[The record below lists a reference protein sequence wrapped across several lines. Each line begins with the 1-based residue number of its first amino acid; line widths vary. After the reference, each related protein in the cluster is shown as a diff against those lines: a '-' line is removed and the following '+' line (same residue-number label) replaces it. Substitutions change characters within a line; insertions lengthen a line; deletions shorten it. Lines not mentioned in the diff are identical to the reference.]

1 VSIKLIIALILTGVA
16 VVFIVQNAQVGELRF
31 LVWTLAVSQA
41 LLLFFTLAIGL
52 LTGWVLH
59 AWFAHRRVRAR
70 VQAEAGRK
78 VREQAEAADRTRSD

>member
-1 VSIKLIIALILTGVA
+1 MSIRLIFALILTGVA

-59 AWFAHRRVRAR
+59 AWFARRRVRAR
-70 VQAEAGRK
+70 AQADAGHK
-78 VREQAEAADRTRSD
+78 VRERVEAAGRARSD

>member
-1 VSIKLIIALILTGVA
+1 MSLKMILSLILTGIA
-16 VVFIVQNAQVGELRF
+16 VVFIVQNAQVSELRF

-59 AWFAHRRVRAR
+59 AWFTHRRVRAR
-70 VQAEAGRK
+70 AQAKAGDK
-78 VREQAEAADRTRSD
+78 AREKADATDRRRET